1 MDNPSSAPQP
11 ESQPDVSTT
20 SRPPG
25 GASRSAEPHSDA
37 DIGAA
42 LYSPLR
48 TVDLVLATP
57 ERVAANVDARLS
69 LGRIALLFLAAGF
82 VFTVPYSLVLGL
94 GSWWRL
100 TALYLGSTLI
110 CLPSLYVF
118 TSYSGARTSLGQ
130 VGVLALLIPASS
142 AIFTLGFAPIL
153 EFLHRTM
160 DKDSD
165 GVGWSSISTAMLGVS
180 LAAGVLQL
188 WRCFFEA
195 RRQPNPLILGLV
207 LVVWHVVFVY
217 VFVRMFTVLE
227 L

>member
-1 MDNPSSAPQP
+1 MDNPSTPPSVPPPETPLAPRPRREASAP
-11 ESQPDVSTT
+11 
-20 SRPPG
+20 
-25 GASRSAEPHSDA
+25 AEPHSDA
-37 DIGAA
+37 EIGAA

-57 ERVAANVDARLS
+57 ERVAANVDARLA

-82 VFTVPYSLVLGL
+82 AFTVPYSLVLGL

-118 TSYSGARTSLGQ
+118 TSYSGARTSVGQ
-130 VGVLALLIPASS
+130 VGVLALLIPASA

-153 EFLHRTM
+153 EFLHLTM

>member
-1 MDNPSSAPQP
+1 MDNPSPPPAAPQP
-11 ESQPDVSTT
+11 ETPVVSGA
-20 SRPPG
+20 RRAAAPP
-25 GASRSAEPHSDA
+25 AEPHSDA
-37 DIGAA
+37 ELGAA

-48 TVDLVLATP
+48 IVDLVLATP
-57 ERVAANVDARLS
+57 ERVAANVDARLA
-69 LGRIALLFLAAGF
+69 LGRIAMLFLAAGF
-82 VFTVPYSLVLGL
+82 AFTVPYSLVLGL

-153 EFLHRTM
+153 EFLHLTM
-160 DKDSD
+160 DKDSE

-195 RRQPNPLILGLV
+195 RKQSNSLILGLV